1 MDIYI
6 SHGHSV
12 DMSQLSIRV
21 HKPQS
26 LDLIL
31 LVVYLT

>member
-1 MDIYI
+1 MYSMHIYI
-6 SHGHSV
+6 YI
-12 DMSQLSIRV
+12 SIRV